1 MIEAIDIAKKY
12 GLPKIPPRQTL
23 GEGGFYEE
31 GAKKGRVREILE
43 PRLLTRK
50 VLHYAATKLS
60 QTEKKNRTK
69 QAMIDFLSLNPESRN
84 GDIWKHTQADKE
96 TKVSLKMF
104 NSYLAELVDE
114 AQVTKTEEKKP
125 GRKYPRYSLTPETE
139 REKRQIILDEQW
151 IKNIRIIIVELEKNA
166 AKISSKILAQRM
178 YFVYSILNGLLGK
191 QGIMQELFYV
201 RKSFSNQGSSIP
213 ITILENSIPAERDHL
228 FAILDNL
235 PIKKGQEVLEKMI
248 YLSEK
253 DYVKILGEQG
263 KTPSDLRDKMMAD
276 YARIQLP
283 NADQPKRLIVDNFWD
298 GWPDE

>member
-1 MIEAIDIAKKY
+1 MSRQHDAGIKAWQTKRKK
-12 GLPKIPPRQTL
+12 Q
-23 GEGGFYEE
+23 
-31 GAKKGRVREILE
+31 
-43 PRLLTRK
+43 
-50 VLHYAATKLS
+50 
-60 QTEKKNRTK
+60 TK
-69 QAMIDFLSLNPESRN
+69 QAIIGFLTRNSPSRN
-84 GDIWKHTQADKE
+84 GAIWKHIQADKK

-114 AQVTKTEEKKP
+114 AQVTKTEEEKP
-125 GRKYPRYSLTPETE
+125 GRKYPRYSLTPEAE

-151 IKNIRIIIVELEKNA
+151 IENIRIIIVELEKNA
-166 AKISSKILAQRM
+166 AKISSEILAQRM

-201 RKSFSNQGSSIP
+201 RKSLLNQGSSTP
-213 ITILENSIPAERDHL
+213 ITILEKTIPAERDHL

-276 YARIQLP
+276 YARIQSPNRWNAEAFANLYSQH